1 MNKLISKDK
10 VLEKIYTDNLIR
22 TGVTKPNFYAFF
34 HIYFTHYIKYQTAPF
49 QKEMMRNLQ
58 SQEIKNLVIV
68 SFRGSGK
75 STIVTTAFPL
85 WSILGS
91 LGLKYVL
98 IVCQTKSQAKQ
109 HMMNLRSELETNRLL
124 KKDLGP
130 FREESDEW
138 GSGSIVFKKYDS
150 RITVVSTEQS
160 IRGLRHNQYRPQLII
175 CDDLEDLSSVKT
187 AESRQKMYEWYLGD
201 LVPVGDKDTKIVM
214 VGNKLHEDSLLMRM
228 KGKIEVGDMSGKY
241 CEYPLLDENCKCL
254 WSEKFPDEQSVQE
267 LKSKTGSEIA
277 WQREYL
283 LNIVSNED
291 QLIKREWIK
300 YYDYEF
306 IKDLRGYTATG
317 IDFAISQK
325 DHADYTA
332 MVTAKVIGR
341 NENLQVYVLPNIVNK
356 RMTSEEVTQQAKLI
370 STTSE
375 NSKIYLEDN
384 GFQRIFIDIF
394 KKDYLKAEGVT
405 SVTDKF
411 SRLSA
416 VSLLLESGKVFFPK
430 TGAKE
435 LIQQLVGF
443 GREKHDD
450 LADAFSL
457 LLGQI
462 LINDRKGRTGPVP
475 KVDQLGGGR
484 YFGPIGRSF
493 SEQAYMPSPRKPLG
507 PWQGNDVSFPRI

>member
-1 MNKLISKDK
+1 MTKQTKKDK
-10 VLEKIYTDNLIR
+10 VLERIYSDNAVR
-22 TGVTKPNFYAFF
+22 TGVTRPNFYAFF
-34 HIYFTHYIKYQTAPF
+34 HIYFTHYIKYKTAPF
-49 QKEMMRNLQ
+49 QKEIMKNLQ

-75 STIVTTAFPL
+75 STIVTTAFPI

-91 LGLKYVL
+91 LELKFIL
-98 IVCQTKSQAKQ
+98 IVCQTKGQAKQ
-109 HMMNLRSELETNRLL
+109 HMMNLRSELESNRLL

-138 GSGSIVFKKYDS
+138 GSGSIVFKKYNS

-160 IRGLRHNQYRPQLII
+160 VRGLRHNEYRPQLII

-187 AESRQKMYEWYLGD
+187 SESRQKIYEWFLGD
-201 LVPVGDKDTKIVM
+201 LVPVGDKDTKMVM
-214 VGNKLHEDSLLMRM
+214 VGNKLHEDSLLIRIRN
-228 KGKIEVGDMSGKY
+228 KIQNEEMNGRY
-241 CEYPLLDENCKCL
+241 CEYPILDLNEKCIWL
-254 WSEKFPDEQSVQE
+254 EKFPDEQSIQE
-267 LKSKTGSEIA
+267 LKNKTGSEVA

-291 QLIKREWIK
+291 QLIKNEWIK
-300 YYDYEF
+300 YYDYEL
-306 IKDLRGYTATG
+306 IKDLKGYTATG

-325 DHADYTA
+325 EHADYTA
-332 MVTAKVIGR
+332 IVTAKVIGR
-341 NENLQVYVLPNIVNK
+341 NENLQVYILPNIVNK
-356 RMTSEEVTQQAKLI
+356 RMTSEEISQQVKLVS
-370 STTSE
+370 STSQ

-394 KKDYLKAEGVT
+394 KKHYLKAEGVT

-416 VSLLLESGKVFFPK
+416 VSLLLESGKVFFPR

-457 LLGQI
+457 LLGQV
-462 LINDRKGRTGPVP
+462 LINDRRNRASPAP
-475 KVDQLGGGR
+475 KIDRMEGGK
-484 YFGPIGRSF
+484 YFGPIGRNF
-493 SEQAYMPSPRKPLG
+493 SEQKYTPPPRKSLG
-507 PWQGNDVSFPRI
+507 PWLGVDVIGF